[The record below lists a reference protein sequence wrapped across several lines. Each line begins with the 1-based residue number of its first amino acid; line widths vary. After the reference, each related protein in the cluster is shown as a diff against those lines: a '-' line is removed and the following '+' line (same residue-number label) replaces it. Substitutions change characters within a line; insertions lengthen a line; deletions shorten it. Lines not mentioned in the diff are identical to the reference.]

1 MEGEAITPGSVKDFF
16 KMLYTG
22 NLSTTEELSS
32 RKSRLIDFSAAE
44 AVFCCSAGK
53 LIPGKQL
60 SLGLALKF
68 MAGSKKVLTLMN
80 VTPSP
85 DNGLEPYWEKK
96 KLSIIFSF
104 SSKSKVCPSVS
115 YLKYSNID
123 TLWMMT
129 ANLFSKTPMWASWN
143 TQRCPKP
150 INKQVVCYMQNIRL
164 SPIWEDVVK
173 ETLKRSQV
181 VGKECGNKYII
192 VTYDKFRFKTLQ
204 ILITV
209 SYSSVNFTQF

>member
-1 MEGEAITPGSVKDFF
+1 MCCMLQLRIPLNIEAKNNKTVVWQKGNMRYDEALRLAKISAESDDCMIWRCASKLRNDIFVVKSKQICESVTVDNIMEGEAIPPGSVKDFF

-32 RKSRLIDFSAAE
+32 RKSRLNDFSAAE

-60 SLGLALKF
+60 PLGFALKF

-96 KLSIIFSF
+96 KLSITFSF
-104 SSKSKVCPSVS
+104 SSKSKVYPSVS

-123 TLWMMT
+123 TL
-129 ANLFSKTPMWASWN
+129 
-143 TQRCPKP
+143 
-150 INKQVVCYMQNIRL
+150 
-164 SPIWEDVVK
+164 
-173 ETLKRSQV
+173 
-181 VGKECGNKYII
+181 
-192 VTYDKFRFKTLQ
+192 
-204 ILITV
+204 
-209 SYSSVNFTQF
+209 